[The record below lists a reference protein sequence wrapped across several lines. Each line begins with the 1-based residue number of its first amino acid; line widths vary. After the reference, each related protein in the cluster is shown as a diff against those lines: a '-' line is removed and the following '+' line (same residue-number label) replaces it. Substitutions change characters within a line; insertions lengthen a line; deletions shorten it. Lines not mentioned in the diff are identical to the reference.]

1 LNYRQHINTGNLRI
15 NEKGLAELVYMEIEG
30 EQKNKIVAW
39 GVIAFSLL
47 LMGLLFQQTL
57 FGLHVRWSELNGG
70 YSHGYMLVGIVVFIL
85 YEHYQHGIEYP
96 IAPIY
101 WPLMLAFGASFVWF
115 FGFAVQLQLAE
126 QIALPA
132 ILTSWLTAIF
142 GWRLGLK
149 LLIPISYLYL
159 AIPLWDFLLLPLRH
173 ATVAM
178 VELGIGW
185 LNIPA
190 YIDGF
195 RIHLPS
201 GILVV
206 AGGCAGLN
214 YLLVAM
220 VLGAYDAH
228 TSARAWW
235 QALVAYLGIIAF
247 ALVGNWVRVFVL
259 VCLGHYTEMQSP
271 MVKDHGML
279 GWIIFGAFMG
289 LYFLLMYFLAK
300 GPKNS
305 VENTPA
311 NPTSKV
317 SPTSKLK
324 TPYKKMATL
333 SLVGLF
339 VIAAFPLVGLR
350 AEKAAPSV
358 LQERPIQIDG
368 LTSLPQS
375 TPSWRPLYTG
385 YDIVDLY
392 NIKRDGRSYELTL
405 LIYQKQRQGKEL
417 VYYSNVLADETQ
429 RKHLGKLMLSERQI
443 NQSLVS
449 TAGGQ
454 RMVWWGYLVN
464 NHFTDSSIAA
474 KLWQLPAALKGDSRA
489 SLVLLST
496 ACLPRECGGALNAPM
511 VGPSVEPLLEELMSA
526 LKPSR

>member
-1 LNYRQHINTGNLRI
+1 LDYRQHINTGNLRV
-15 NEKGLAELVYMEIEG
+15 NEKGLSGLVYMEIVG
-30 EQKNKIVAW
+30 TQKNKIVAW
-39 GVIAFSLL
+39 GIITFSLL

-70 YSHGYMLVGIVVFIL
+70 YSHGYLLVGIVAFIL
-85 YEHYQHGIEYP
+85 YEHYQQENKYP
-96 IAPIY
+96 IVPIY
-101 WPLMLAFGASFVWF
+101 WPLLLAFSASFVWF
-115 FGFAVQLQLAE
+115 FGFAVQLLLAE

-132 ILTSWLTAIF
+132 ILASWLTAIF
-142 GWRLGLK
+142 GWRLGFK
-149 LLIPISYLYL
+149 LIIPISYLYL

-173 ATVAM
+173 ATVEM

-220 VLGAYDAH
+220 ILGAYDAH
-228 TSARAWW
+228 TSARIWW
-235 QALVAYLGIIAF
+235 HALAAFVGIITF

-259 VCLGHYTEMQSP
+259 VCLGHYTEMQNP

-279 GWIIFGAFMG
+279 GWFIFGAFMG
-289 LYFLLMYFLAK
+289 LYFLLMHFLSK
-300 GPKNS
+300 SPKNS
-305 VENTPA
+305 VENRPVKPTPE
-311 NPTSKV
+311 
-317 SPTSKLK
+317 LK
-324 TPYKKMATL
+324 APYERMATL

-339 VIAAFPLVGLR
+339 VIALFPLAGLR

-358 LQERPIQIDG
+358 LEERSIIQIDG
-368 LTSLPQS
+368 LASLPKS
-375 TPSWRPLYTG
+375 TPSWRPHYTG

-392 NIKRDGRSYELTL
+392 NIKRDGRTYELTL
-405 LIYQKQRQGKEL
+405 LTYQKQSQGKEL

-429 RKHLGKLMLSERQI
+429 RKHLGKFKLSEGQI
-443 NQSLVS
+443 NQSLVNTPS
-449 TAGGQ
+449 GQ
-454 RMVWWGYLVN
+454 RLVWWGYLVN

-474 KLWQLPAALKGDSRA
+474 KLWQLPAALKGDSSA

-496 ACLPRECGGALNAPM
+496 VCLPRECGGTVSTSIFGSS
-511 VGPSVEPLLEELMSA
+511 VGPLLEELMST
-526 LKPSR
+526 LKPAR